1 MVGILKE
8 DISVEELE
16 GVVDEDEDQEV
27 VVDEADHGAP
37 PHGEQLEE
45 AGHPPRGVLVLV
57 LVNVVVPCHV
67 LLVDCHL

>member
-1 MVGILKE
+1 MVGILEK
-8 DISVEELE
+8 DVAVEELE

-27 VVDEADHGAP
+27 VIDEPDHGAS

-45 AGHPPRGVLVLV
+45 ASHPPRGVLVLV
-57 LVNVVVPCHV
+57 LVNVVLPCHV